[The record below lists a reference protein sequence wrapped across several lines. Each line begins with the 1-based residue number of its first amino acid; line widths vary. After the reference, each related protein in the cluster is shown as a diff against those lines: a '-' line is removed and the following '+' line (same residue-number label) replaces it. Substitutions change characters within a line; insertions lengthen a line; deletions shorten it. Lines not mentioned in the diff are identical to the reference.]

1 MGVSKNR
8 GTQQPWVFLLK
19 MIILGVFW
27 GVPLFSETSTWTLS
41 VWLQYDSLEDIHGLL
56 DKYHCDSN
64 GCSSFKKGHPRKKTS
79 FFSVQKFGIAN
90 KQPGESHKH
99 YILGSSHN
107 DPHQLY
113 KISLIRCH
121 LFPIHFPQSPATE
134 ISSPSPG
141 TRTETTTTGITS
153 SAMTFWRN
161 GLWSGQGW
169 PAAMALDIQGHRN

>member
-1 MGVSKNR
+1 MAY
-8 GTQQPWVFLLK
+8 L
-19 MIILGVFW
+19 
-27 GVPLFSETSTWTLS
+27 TSITVIQMAVAHS
-41 VWLQYDSLEDIHGLL
+41 
-56 DKYHCDSN
+56 
-64 GCSSFKKGHPRKKTS
+64 KKGHPRKKTS

-153 SAMTFWRN
+153 SAMTFWRK
-161 GLWSGQGW
+161 GLEEGPGLTPCDGPGHPGPQKLRRCH
-169 PAAMALDIQGHRN
+169 LDPWNMPKTPILRQYLDV